1 MCQAKFQEVEGTW
14 YFLRTAVSLAKLEQ
28 SQEGCREREVE
39 GAAREGAEG
48 EGEPWKGYK
57 QERETWSDLCIRKM
71 ILEATGRQLGSPLGP
86 G

>member
-1 MCQAKFQEVEGTW
+1 M
-14 YFLRTAVSLAKLEQ
+14 SLAKLEQ